1 METSP
6 YKNLSSVAHSV
17 APSGAPS
24 AAQSVAPSLVDA
36 AATTAASTKPERVA
50 SMATAEA
57 VVQSAL
63 NAHRDGA
70 LAEWLVQHRRVA
82 RWLSQRYLRPVLGA
96 AGDALK
102 SNADQALA
110 LTWLL
115 RWAVDQMRPDRAD
128 TPISREDWLSRTSWR
143 PVLSAL
149 CHYGFEPVQVFRDRY
164 HPQADESPSSHL
176 CGLWSVGPST
186 YYRYLEKAK
195 RALATYLRQGTL
207 DAAQSLS
214 LRACAAAHVARRL
227 RVSGADDVQHREA
240 VQAWHAAQVPKALAG
255 GDVASALWHQHQAA
269 NVQAFTAL
277 LRRCTVELANE
288 AETDT
293 LIAAAAVNISA
304 AQSFELHLA
313 HAALWRTRGMAEREH
328 STYEQALQIAVSA
341 GDSLMLGR
349 VYGALGRFYETRDAD
364 RAFAFYQ
371 DCTDQLWRSSVS
383 AEAPTGQGDPADLY
397 SAHHLALIDEYVVVL
412 VRLGWSY
419 ALRNDPRS
427 KTSLDHA
434 QLLRSRFEVSLDTAA
449 MLEQTWGEYWRRAGD
464 LPRAIEYK
472 HRALNLYERAAD
484 RASVLKTYCN
494 LSLLYGEVKD
504 FPRAIDYSQRVL
516 GLSTTMHLEP
526 ELLASTRL
534 NLGVAYFWNGDLH
547 LAAEQYQLALDVAMR
562 AQLRLTA
569 RTAHYNLAEVAYLQF
584 KQTQNT
590 ADELRGDLH
599 AAAALTVWPYASDPT
614 YAEATKKLKG
624 EILGRSAALGADR
637 GADRTADHAADRLAP
652 QEAVLYPTEL
662 TEVQNQRDILAVP
675 ASPEPHV
682 RAHLRIANAY
692 LMVAMKERAAALV
705 LMQRH
710 GLMAQFSAD
719 IAGLQTTFERELTH
733 EQKLARVWAE
743 QAADLLSP
751 QRCNAVLAQL
761 INTGSVNKSGYAELC
776 GLSPATASKHLTT
789 LAQRGLLK
797 QTGNGPSTRYG
808 LPLGPAGVSTISP

>member
-1 METSP
+1 LETSP
-6 YKNLSSVAHSV
+6 YKTL
-17 APSGAPS
+17 P
-24 AAQSVAPSLVDA
+24 AAGV
-36 AATTAASTKPERVA
+36 STRVA
-50 SMATAEA
+50 SLIAAEA

-63 NAHRDGA
+63 NAHRDGT
-70 LAEWLVQHRRVA
+70 LAEWLKRHRRVA
-82 RWLSQRYLRPVLGA
+82 RWLSHHFLRPVVGA
-96 AGDALK
+96 AGDVLK
-102 SNADQALA
+102 SDADQALA

-115 RWAVDQMRPDRAD
+115 RWAIDQMRPDRAT

-143 PVLSAL
+143 PMLSAL

-164 HPQADESPSSHL
+164 HPQPDETASSHL

-195 RALATYLRQGTL
+195 RALAMSLRLGTL
-207 DAAQSLS
+207 DAAQTLS
-214 LRACAAAHVARRL
+214 LRASVAARVALRL
-227 RVSGADDVQHREA
+227 RANDPDELSRRAA
-240 VQAWHAAQVPKALAG
+240 MQAWHAAQVPKALAV

-269 NVQAFTAL
+269 NVKAFTAL
-277 LRRCTVELANE
+277 LRRCMVELANE
-288 AETDT
+288 AETDS
-293 LIAAAAVNISA
+293 LIAAATDNIGP
-304 AQSFELHLA
+304 AQAFDLLLA
-313 HAALWRTRGMAEREH
+313 QAALWRTRGLAERELH
-328 STYEQALQIAVSA
+328 SFEQALQIAVKA
-341 GDSLMLGR
+341 DDALMLGR
-349 VYGALGRFYETRDAD
+349 VYSALGRFFETRDAD

-371 DCTDQLWRSSVS
+371 DCTDQLWRASVGADDKS
-383 AEAPTGQGDPADLY
+383 LDAENG
-397 SAHHLALIDEYVVVL
+397 AHNLALIDEYVVVL

-434 QLLRSRFEVSLDTAA
+434 QVLRSRFELSLDTAA

-504 FPRAIDYSQRVL
+504 FARAIDYSQRVL
-516 GLSTTMHLEP
+516 GLSATMYLEP

-534 NLGVAYFWNGDLH
+534 NLGVAYFWNGDLN

-624 EILGRSAALGADR
+624 EILGKHV
-637 GADRTADHAADRLAP
+637 DHAADRLAP
-652 QEAVLYPTEL
+652 QEAVLYPSEL
-662 TEVQNQRDILAVP
+662 AEVQQQREVLAVP
-675 ASPEPHV
+675 SPPEPHV
-682 RAHLRIANAY
+682 RAHLRIAAAY
-692 LMVAMKERAAALV
+692 LMVAMKERAAATA
-705 LMQRH
+705 LMERH
-710 GLMAQFSAD
+710 GLTQRFVTD
-719 IAGLQTTFERELTH
+719 IAALQTTFERELTQ
-733 EQKLARVWAE
+733 EQKLRRQWAE
-743 QAADLLSP
+743 QAGDLLSAE
-751 QRCNAVLAQL
+751 RCSAVLARL
-761 INTGSVNKSGYAELC
+761 ISTGAVNKSSYAELC
-776 GLSPATASKHLTT
+776 ALSPATASKHLGT
-789 LAQRGLLK
+789 LTQRGLLT
-797 QTGNGPSTRYG
+797 QTGNGPSTRYV
-808 LPLGPAGVSTISP
+808 LPAVSPMALPDARPGVSTISS

>member
-1 METSP
+1 M
-6 YKNLSSVAHSV
+6 
-17 APSGAPS
+17 
-24 AAQSVAPSLVDA
+24 
-36 AATTAASTKPERVA
+36 
-50 SMATAEA
+50 
-57 VVQSAL
+57 QSAL

-70 LAEWLVQHRRVA
+70 LAEWLMRHRRVA
-82 RWLSQRYLRPVLGA
+82 RWLSQHFLRPVLGA

-102 SNADQALA
+102 SDADQALA

-115 RWAVDQMRPDRAD
+115 RWAIEQMRPDRAT
-128 TPISREDWLSRTSWR
+128 TPIGREDWLSRTSWR
-143 PVLSAL
+143 PMLSAL

-164 HPQADESPSSHL
+164 HPKADEAASSHL

-195 RALATYLRQGTL
+195 RALAMSLRPGSL
-207 DAAQSLS
+207 DAAQTLS
-214 LRACAAAHVARRL
+214 LRACVAAHVAQRL
-227 RVSGADDVQHREA
+227 RAHHADDSSHREA
-240 VQAWHAAQVPKALAG
+240 LQAWHAAQVPKAVAG
-255 GDVASALWHQHQAA
+255 GDLASALWHQHQAA

-288 AETDT
+288 AETDS
-293 LIAAAAVNISA
+293 LIAAAAVSISA
-304 AQSFELHLA
+304 AQSFELLLA

-383 AEAPTGQGDPADLY
+383 AEGPTGQSDHAAPH

-434 QLLRSRFEVSLDTAA
+434 QLLRSRFELSLDTAA

-464 LPRAIEYK
+464 LSRAIEYK

-534 NLGVAYFWNGDLH
+534 NLGVAHFWNGDLH
-547 LAAEQYQLALDVAMR
+547 LAVEQYQLALDVAMR

-584 KQTQNT
+584 KQSQDT

-624 EILGRSAALGADR
+624 DILGRYAVQ
-637 GADRTADHAADRLAP
+637 TAGHAADRLAP

-710 GLMAQFSAD
+710 GLTAQFSAD
-719 IAGLQTTFERELTH
+719 IAALQTTFERELTH

-743 QAADLLSP
+743 QAADLLSA

-761 INTGSVNKSGYAELC
+761 ISAGSVNKSGYAELC
-776 GLSPATASKHLTT
+776 ALSPATASKHLTT
-789 LAQRGLLK
+789 LARRGLLK
-797 QTGNGPSTRYG
+797 QTGNGPSTRYV
-808 LPLGPAGVSTISP
+808 LPITQVGVPTMPT

>member
-1 METSP
+1 
-6 YKNLSSVAHSV
+6 
-17 APSGAPS
+17 
-24 AAQSVAPSLVDA
+24 
-36 AATTAASTKPERVA
+36 VA
-50 SMATAEA
+50 SLATAEA

-70 LAEWLVQHRRVA
+70 LADWLLRHRRVA
-82 RWLSQRYLRPVLGA
+82 RWLSQHFLRPVVGA
-96 AGDALK
+96 AGDVLK
-102 SNADQALA
+102 SEADQALA

-115 RWAVDQMRPDRAD
+115 RWAIEQMRPDRAS

-143 PVLSAL
+143 PMLSAL
-149 CHYGFEPVQVFRDRY
+149 CHYGFEPVQAFRDRY
-164 HPQADESPSSHL
+164 HPQADEAASSHL

-195 RALATYLRQGTL
+195 RALAISFRPGKL

-214 LRACAAAHVARRL
+214 LRACVTAHVAQRL
-227 RVSGADDVQHREA
+227 RAKHVDDSSHRDA
-240 VQAWHAAQVPKALAG
+240 LKAWHAAQVPKAVAV

-277 LRRCTVELANE
+277 LRRCTVELAND
-288 AETDT
+288 AETDG
-293 LIAAAAVNISA
+293 LIAAAAENISPSLGFDLLL
-304 AQSFELHLA
+304 AQ
-313 HAALWRTRGMAEREH
+313 AALWRTRGMAERELH
-328 STYEQALQIAVSA
+328 SFEQALQIAVTA
-341 GDSLMLGR
+341 GDALMLGR

-371 DCTDQLWRSSVS
+371 DCTDQLWRASVGS
-383 AEAPTGQGDPADLY
+383 DDKALDADNT
-397 SAHHLALIDEYVVVL
+397 AHNLALIDEYVVVL

-434 QLLRSRFEVSLDTAA
+434 QVLRSRFELSLDTAA

-504 FPRAIDYSQRVL
+504 FARAIDYSQRVL

-534 NLGVAYFWNGDLH
+534 NLGVAYFWNGDLN

-584 KQTQNT
+584 KQSQDT

-624 EILGRSAALGADR
+624 EILGRYAVQ
-637 GADRTADHAADRLAP
+637 TTDHAADRLAP
-652 QEAVLYPTEL
+652 QEAVLYPIEL
-662 TEVQNQRDILAVP
+662 TEVQTQREILAVP
-675 ASPEPHV
+675 SSPEPHV

-692 LMVAMKERAAALV
+692 LMVAMKERASALV

-710 GLMAQFSAD
+710 GLTQQFNAD
-719 IAGLQTTFERELTH
+719 IAALQSTFERELTH

-761 INTGSVNKSGYAELC
+761 ISAGSVNKSGYAELC
-776 GLSPATASKHLTT
+776 ALSPATASKHLST
-789 LAQRGLLK
+789 LAQRGLLT
-797 QTGNGPSTRYG
+797 QTGNGPSTRYV
-808 LPLGPAGVSTISP
+808 LPITQAGVSTMSA